1 MTIDR
6 EKIMELEAL
15 DPEDLVSV
23 LGLSSEQIIRA
34 FPGHVYDYATVKF
47 DYEDYDEES
56 VALETLED
64 LETSGFSILDLD
76 PEDS

>member
-1 MTIDR
+1 
-6 EKIMELEAL
+6 MELEAL

-47 DYEDYDEES
+47 DYPEWALSRDDLDEEH

-64 LETSGFSILDLD
+64 LENEGFSILDLED
-76 PEDS
+76 P